1 MTVRRTTA
9 GEHTFTHQIA
19 GFTTLEDEFADGTE
33 PKDTVLP
40 VGATRFPLWY
50 HMEQEMQCVDPPRQI
65 HEGTPYP
72 VKALFAMG
80 LNYRIL
86 PDDQYFKSAIEKLD
100 FFVDTDLFMTD
111 AAKMADIVLPVCTS
125 YERGELETYPGG
137 YAWLTKPAIDRVGES
152 KSDAEI
158 LCELA
163 KVMNLGDKRL
173 EEGYEKNIEEILS
186 NLDITMDELRASDLP
201 LKVRG

>member
-1 MTVRRTTA
+1 MGIRRP
-9 GEHTFTHQIA
+9 
-19 GFTTLEDEFADGTE
+19 ADG
-33 PKDTVLP
+33 LP

-50 HMEQEMQCVDPPRQI
+50 HMEREMQCVDLPRQI

-163 KVMNLGDKRL
+163 KVMNLGISAWKKAMRRTLKRFYL
-173 EEGYEKNIEEILS
+173 TWILLWM
-186 NLDITMDELRASDLP
+186 NFVPAICL
-201 LKVRG
+201 

>member
-1 MTVRRTTA
+1 MD
-9 GEHTFTHQIA
+9 
-19 GFTTLEDEFADGTE
+19 L
-33 PKDTVLP
+33 
-40 VGATRFPLWY
+40 
-50 HMEQEMQCVDPPRQI
+50 PRQI

-72 VKALFAMG
+72 VKALFALG
-80 LNYRIL
+80 LNYRIS
-86 PDDQYFKSAIEKLD
+86 PGDQYFKSAMEKLD
-100 FFVDTDLFMTD
+100 FFVDADLFMTD

-163 KVMNLGDKRL
+163 KVMNLGISVWKKDMRKILKRSYL
-173 EEGYEKNIEEILS
+173 TWILQWM
-186 NLDITMDELRASDLP
+186 NCVPVTCL
-201 LKVRG
+201 